1 MYSNLSDTKYHE
13 NYPFIR
19 FFKITVPKV
28 VGYLKHSEERAE
40 IEECNKRIKS
50 NELLIKNLTS
60 QLQELQISRNK
71 GLQGDERIIAK
82 AFQKHSREVGIIA
95 GKSPKE
101 AKEILDSKVL
111 DLIKKS
117 NALKH
122 ELHVKEKDLANLKKQ
137 AKDVAWTT
145 FSEFETEHIE
155 SDTLRRVRELENDYQ
170 KVEKNLMECQIIQA
184 KYKAIQDQLRREL
197 MAYPQLL
204 EELED
209 KYREQQADI
218 EKLIASEIKAHERR
232 EQARKELSIVEAQ
245 ALKARQEKEKV
256 IAEYS
261 KALKP
266 KQLTM
271 QKQSMELRDSEAAE
285 QWRQLRTEQEAELK
299 RFHEAFEKIK
309 EAIGISDINDAEA
322 RFLSQK
328 ATKEELSELVKKAE
342 QKLEDMKAEAK
353 ELQSKNEGLRGA
365 ELASPQIVL
374 EKELE
379 QAKLEYEEQLK
390 RKSASEY
397 ELERI
402 KKLYADI
409 KSGLWQQLQLMEKY
423 LKEEDES
430 EMGTT
435 PDEEATVIVTK
446 IETLLG
452 KIFEKLKDQDLEAL
466 KEELKEEEFLQKMEP
481 AKLVPLPAT
490 RKLKVTEEEESSGDE
505 DFEKKRMMLKKEA
518 QVYAEMKK
526 KQQGRGR
533 MMML

>member
-1 MYSNLSDTKYHE
+1 MESKFKNV
-13 NYPFIR
+13 YPILLH
-19 FFKITVPKV
+19 
-28 VGYLKHSEERAE
+28 YL
-40 IEECNKRIKS
+40 N
-50 NELLIKNLTS
+50 NEYE
-60 QLQELQISRNK
+60 QLYNFYNGGWS
-71 GLQGDERIIAK
+71 A
-82 AFQKHSREVGIIA
+82 VM
-95 GKSPKE
+95 
-101 AKEILDSKVL
+101 
-111 DLIKKS
+111 
-117 NALKH
+117 
-122 ELHVKEKDLANLKKQ
+122 
-137 AKDVAWTT
+137 WT
-145 FSEFETEHIE
+145 E
-155 SDTLRRVRELENDYQ
+155 RVRELENDYQ

-365 ELASPQIVL
+365 ELASPQ
-374 EKELE
+374 
-379 QAKLEYEEQLK
+379 
-390 RKSASEY
+390 
-397 ELERI
+397 
-402 KKLYADI
+402 
-409 KSGLWQQLQLMEKY
+409 M
-423 LKEEDES
+423 
-430 EMGTT
+430 
-435 PDEEATVIVTK
+435 
-446 IETLLG
+446 
-452 KIFEKLKDQDLEAL
+452 
-466 KEELKEEEFLQKMEP
+466 
-481 AKLVPLPAT
+481 
-490 RKLKVTEEEESSGDE
+490 
-505 DFEKKRMMLKKEA
+505 
-518 QVYAEMKK
+518 
-526 KQQGRGR
+526 
-533 MMML
+533 

>member
-1 MYSNLSDTKYHE
+1 MTSEKTEEKDPYLVAKEAEARIIKLQAEIQHVKQRIQLSD
-13 NYPFIR
+13 
-19 FFKITVPKV
+19 
-28 VGYLKHSEERAE
+28 SEERAE
-40 IEECNKRIKS
+40 IEECNKKIKS
-50 NELLIKNLTS
+50 NELQIKNLTC

-82 AFQKHSREVGIIA
+82 AFKKHSREVGILA

-101 AKEILDSKVL
+101 AKDILDNKVL
-111 DLIKKS
+111 DIIKKS
-117 NALKH
+117 NALTH
-122 ELHVKEKDLANLKKQ
+122 DLHVKEKDLANLKKQ
-137 AKDVAWTT
+137 AKDR
-145 FSEFETEHIE
+145 I
-155 SDTLRRVRELENDYQ
+155 RELENDYQ

-184 KYKAIQDQLRREL
+184 KYKAIQEQLRREL
-197 MAYPQLL
+197 LAYPHLL

-209 KYREQQADI
+209 KYREQQVDI

-232 EQARKELSIVEAQ
+232 EHARKELSVVESQ
-245 ALKARQEKEKV
+245 ALKARHEKEKI

-266 KQLTM
+266 KQLIM
-271 QKQSMELRDSEAAE
+271 QKQSTELRDSEAAE

-309 EAIGISDINDAEA
+309 EAIGISDISDAEA

-342 QKLEDMKAEAK
+342 QKLNDMKAEAK
-353 ELQSKNEGLRGA
+353 DLQMKNEGLRGA

-379 QAKLEYEEQLK
+379 QVKLEYEEQLK
-390 RKSASEY
+390 RKSAAEY

-423 LKEEDES
+423 LKEDDES

-452 KIFEKLKDQDLEAL
+452 NIFEKLEDQDLEAL
-466 KEELKEEEFLQKMEP
+466 KEALKEEEFLQKMEP
-481 AKLVPLPAT
+481 TKLVPSAGA
-490 RKLKVTEEEESSGDE
+490 RKLKATEEEESSDDE
-505 DFEKKRMMLKKEA
+505 DFEKKRTMLKKEA
-518 QVYAEMKK
+518 QIYAEMKK